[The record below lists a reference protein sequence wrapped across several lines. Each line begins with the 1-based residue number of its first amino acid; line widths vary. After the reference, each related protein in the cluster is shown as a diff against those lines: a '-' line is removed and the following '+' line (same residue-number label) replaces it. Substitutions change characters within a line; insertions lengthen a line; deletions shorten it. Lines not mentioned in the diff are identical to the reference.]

1 MKYSYQPIDFAW
13 ASLGIN
19 YVIDAANWNPL
30 EDPEKLI
37 ILSLEP
43 FYKDP
48 RLLSMFLAWAEE
60 YDELI
65 NVGRLGAYLGGLN
78 PFELSMLGAISL
90 KLLKNSRWQRL
101 NEKIVEKLG
110 ANPPKFPKRDDYQS
124 LANISG
130 NDEQFSAF
138 GICIPKVTKA
148 HGKKL
153 KPKSLIAQKNYW
165 FKFRLL
171 LDSQM
176 RADVAVAMYYLGCN
190 NAYQVEQKIKCSRE
204 TAYRQFKSLKNPLV
218 KLQIEILKKAAA

>member
-37 ILSLEP
+37 IRSLEP

-90 KLLKNSRWQRL
+90 KRSRKPNHRS
-101 NEKIVEKLG
+101 
-110 ANPPKFPKRDDYQS
+110 PRKRS
-124 LANISG
+124 SASRPSMRSSATSPASRRT
-130 NDEQFSAF
+130 ND
-138 GICIPKVTKA
+138 
-148 HGKKL
+148 
-153 KPKSLIAQKNYW
+153 
-165 FKFRLL
+165 
-171 LDSQM
+171 
-176 RADVAVAMYYLGCN
+176 
-190 NAYQVEQKIKCSRE
+190 
-204 TAYRQFKSLKNPLV
+204 
-218 KLQIEILKKAAA
+218 